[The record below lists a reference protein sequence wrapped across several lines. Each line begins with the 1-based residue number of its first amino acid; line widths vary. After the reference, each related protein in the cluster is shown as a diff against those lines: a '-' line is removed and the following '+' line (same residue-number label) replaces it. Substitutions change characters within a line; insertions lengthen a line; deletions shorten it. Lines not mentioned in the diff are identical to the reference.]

1 MNTWFNLLG
10 PMAWPLVVFSILTLS
25 LILERLAFYIGRDRL
40 SGGQRRTILDLAG
53 SRQWL
58 KLENFL
64 GGLPDTVANGLK
76 LLVTNRDQPRDRV
89 EQIVTLWLVEQ
100 RSKLEAH
107 LRWLMLLAIASPLL
121 GLLGTVLGMIE
132 AFQDLAAHTGPVSP
146 ALLAKG
152 LQQAM
157 LTTAFGLIIAI
168 PALIAGHA
176 FRIWAGSQLESWEY
190 LLNRVHLAI
199 EDVTYANCTGENT
212 SEITSSGNLQ
222 GEST

>member
-1 MNTWFNLLG
+1 MNTWLDLLG
-10 PMAWPLVVFSILTLS
+10 PVAWPLVVFSVLTFS

-40 SGGQRRTILDLAG
+40 TGVQRRTILALAEG
-53 SRQWL
+53 QQWFE
-58 KLENFL
+58 LESLL
-64 GGLPDTVANGLK
+64 GTLPRTAANGVM
-76 LLVTNRDQPRDRV
+76 LLLTHRGQQRDRI
-89 EQIVTLWLVEQ
+89 EQVATLWLVEQ
-100 RSKLEAH
+100 KSKLVAH

-121 GLLGTVLGMIE
+121 GLLGTVVGMIE

-146 ALLAKG
+146 SVLANG

-176 FRIWAGSQLESWEY
+176 FRIWADSQLESWEF

-199 EDVTYANCTGENT
+199 EDVETDLCTDPKASVKTIRG
-212 SEITSSGNLQ
+212 SLQ
-222 GEST
+222 GEII

>member
-1 MNTWFNLLG
+1 MNASLDLLG
-10 PMAWPLVVFSILTLS
+10 PMAWPLVIFSILTLS

-40 SGGQRRTILDLAG
+40 SEGQRRTILDLAG
-53 SRQWL
+53 GRQWL

-64 GGLPDTVANGLK
+64 GGLPNTVANGLK
-76 LLVTNRDQPRDRV
+76 LLLTNRDQPRDRV

-132 AFQDLAAHTGPVSP
+132 AFQDLAAHAGPVSP
-146 ALLAKG
+146 SLLAKG

-168 PALIAGHA
+168 PALITGHA
-176 FRIWAGSQLESWEY
+176 FRIRAGSQLESWES

-199 EDVTYANCTGENT
+199 ENVTYIECIGANV
-212 SEITSSGNLQ
+212 SEKTICASLQ
-222 GEST
+222 GESS